1 MRIYVGNLSYDVNEE
16 ELKEAFENYG
26 EVTSVTIPRDGRSK
40 GFGFVDMPKK
50 EEAEAA
56 IAAMNGQ
63 EFRGRVLTV
72 SEARPRTE
80 AGMGGGGGG
89 YGRGPR
95 TGGGGGGYGGGGG
108 GGGGRGPRRY

>member
-1 MRIYVGNLSYDVNEE
+1 MRIYVGNLPYDVNEDD
-16 ELKEAFENYG
+16 LKQAFTAYG
-26 EVTSVTIPRDGRSK
+26 EVTSVTIPRNGRSK

-80 AGMGGGGGG
+80 AGAG
-89 YGRGPR
+89 GRGPR
-95 TGGGGGGYGGGGG
+95 TGGGGGY